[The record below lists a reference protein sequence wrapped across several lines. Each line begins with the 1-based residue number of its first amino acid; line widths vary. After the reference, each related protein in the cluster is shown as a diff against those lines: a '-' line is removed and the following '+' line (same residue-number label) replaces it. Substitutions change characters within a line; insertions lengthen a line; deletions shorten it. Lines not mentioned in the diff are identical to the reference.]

1 LTVGGWD
8 GSIYFSSSVA
18 TSANR
23 TTFVNSIVNMVNT
36 YGFQGVEFEYVHLI
50 DAIIL
55 GFDFFCSWEYPG
67 STNGLECNT
76 ESPQDTANFLL
87 MLQELK
93 QQSPN
98 VSLSAAVPVKPW
110 NDAIGNPSTDLT
122 SFAQVLDYIGERLIH
137 RHSVQWAHLLQKS

>member
-1 LTVGGWD
+1 
-8 GSIYFSSSVA
+8 
-18 TSANR
+18 
-23 TTFVNSIVNMVNT
+23 MV
-36 YGFQGVEFEYVHLI
+36 
-50 DAIIL
+50 L
-55 GFDFFCSWEYPG
+55 GLDFFYSWEYPG

-110 NDAIGNPSTDLT
+110 NDATGNPSTDLT
-122 SFAQVLDYIGERLIH
+122 SFAQVLDYIGE
-137 RHSVQWAHLLQKS
+137 